1 MKIHVGFAY
10 CQFCNVIFVFVAIYS
25 EGEYFIGVNLR
36 NDVIFKV
43 VFGHQKNEKILIS
56 LLNAIL
62 DLKGQE
68 KIKKLVLTNPINL
81 KEFIE
86 DKLSKLDVKSRR
98 RKRQII

>member
-1 MKIHVGFAY
+1 M
-10 CQFCNVIFVFVAIYS
+10 
-25 EGEYFIGVNLR
+25 GVNLR

-81 KEFIE
+81 KEYIE
-86 DKLSKLDVKSRR
+86 DKLSKLIDKKGCDINEFCKKNHF
-98 RKRQII
+98 KR